1 MTAGKNVGTLYIV
14 ATPIGNLKD
23 FTYRAVETL
32 QNVQLIA
39 AEDTRH
45 SRKLLQHYKIGTPTI
60 SYFEHNRFTRIPKII
75 ETLHMGSD
83 VAIITDAGTPGVS
96 DPAYKLVRAAIKEG
110 IRVEAIPG
118 SSALLAALVS
128 SGLPTDR
135 FLFEGFIPSKKG
147 RKKRLESIQDD
158 QAPIVF
164 FESPHRVVKTLND
177 IYEVLGD
184 RPAVLARELTKL
196 HEEIIRG
203 TVSELLTYFTQKSP
217 RGECVLMIGK
227 DDPHVYFG

>member
-45 SRKLLQHYKIGTPTI
+45 SRKLLLHYKIGTPTI

-75 ETLHMGSD
+75 KTLHMGSD

-96 DPAYKLVRAAIKEG
+96 DPAYKLVRAAIEEG
-110 IRVEAIPG
+110 LRVEAIPG

-158 QAPIVF
+158 QATIVF
-164 FESPHRVVKTLND
+164 FESPHRVVKTLKD

-227 DDPHVYFG
+227 DDPQVYFG

>member
-1 MTAGKNVGTLYIV
+1 MTEGQNVGILYIV

-45 SRKLLQHYKIGTPTI
+45 SRKLLQHYKISTPTI

-147 RKKRLESIQDD
+147 RKKRLELIQDD
-158 QAPIVF
+158 QATIVF
-164 FESPHRVVKTLND
+164 FESPHRVVKTLKD

>member
-45 SRKLLQHYKIGTPTI
+45 SRKLLLHYKIGTPTI

-75 ETLHMGSD
+75 KTLNSGSD
-83 VAIITDAGTPGVS
+83 VAVITDAGTPGVS
-96 DPAYKLVRAAIKEG
+96 DPAYKLVRAAIEEG

-158 QAPIVF
+158 QATIVF
-164 FESPHRVVKTLND
+164 FESPHRVVKTLKD

>member
-45 SRKLLQHYKIGTPTI
+45 SRKLLQHYKIGTQTI

-96 DPAYKLVRAAIKEG
+96 DPAYKLVRAAIEEG
-110 IRVEAIPG
+110 LRVEAIPG

-158 QAPIVF
+158 QATIVF
-164 FESPHRVVKTLND
+164 FESPHRVVKTLKD